1 MREMNRCSTADT
13 VSYLATLG
21 IGRHVPEEH
30 DLGFSIRSE
39 IIHYGQ
45 FRTAIQKI
53 ALRHRR
59 WRTARTAVGM
69 FLSGHSGTGK
79 TTLLRFYESN
89 FPRKEDAE
97 GPTIPVLYVGT
108 PSRPTIKNLS
118 QAILDEIGDNV
129 PRGSAED
136 KTKHICAL
144 FERCGVEVLIIDEFQ
159 HFVEYGNKRE
169 ARLASDWLKKLMD
182 DTKVCVILG
191 GLPNGVSV
199 IRDNIQLARR
209 FSAQH
214 EVRRFDWRNR
224 DDCKEFASILKHMH
238 SRIPVPC
245 VPLHAPEFANRMY
258 IASAGILD
266 YVAKLIDG
274 AMSVAFRQRRK
285 QIDMEA
291 FGEAFSEEVWS
302 EGPKILNPFNPRAKL
317 RDLVEPGEPFAV
329 LRDDVEKY
337 VPKN

>member
-1 MREMNRCSTADT
+1 
-13 VSYLATLG
+13 
-21 IGRHVPEEH
+21 
-30 DLGFSIRSE
+30 
-39 IIHYGQ
+39 
-45 FRTAIQKI
+45 
-53 ALRHRR
+53 
-59 WRTARTAVGM
+59 M

-89 FPRKEDAE
+89 FPRREDAE

-118 QAILDEIGDNV
+118 QAILDEIGDNI

-159 HFVEYGNKRE
+159 HFVEYGNRRE

-182 DTKVCVILG
+182 DTRVCVILG
-191 GLPNGVSV
+191 GLPHGVSV

-214 EVRRFDWRNR
+214 EVMRFDSRSD
-224 DDCKEFASILKHMH
+224 DDCKEFVSILKHMH

-245 VPLHAPEFANRMY
+245 VPLHEPEFANRMY

-274 AMSVAFRQRRK
+274 AMSVAFKWRK
-285 QIDMEA
+285 RKLDMKTFE
-291 FGEAFSEEVWS
+291 EAFSEEVWS
-302 EGPKILNPFNPRAKL
+302 DGPKILNPFNPRAKL
-317 RDLVEPGEPFAV
+317 RDLVEPGEPFEV
-329 LRDDVEKY
+329 LRDDIKKHV
-337 VPKN
+337 

>member
-1 MREMNRCSTADT
+1 
-13 VSYLATLG
+13 
-21 IGRHVPEEH
+21 
-30 DLGFSIRSE
+30 
-39 IIHYGQ
+39 
-45 FRTAIQKI
+45 
-53 ALRHRR
+53 
-59 WRTARTAVGM
+59 M

-97 GPTIPVLYVGT
+97 GHTIPVLYVGT

-118 QAILDEIGDNV
+118 QAILDEMGDNI

-224 DDCKEFASILKHMH
+224 EDCKEFVSILKHMH
-238 SRIPVPC
+238 SRIPLPC
-245 VPLHAPEFANRMY
+245 VELHSPEFANRLY

-274 AMSVAFRQRRK
+274 AMSVAFKKRSK
-285 QIDMEA
+285 QLDMEA
-291 FGEAFSEEVWS
+291 FEEAFAEEIWS
-302 EGPKILNPFNPRAKL
+302 EGPKSLNPFNPRAKL

-329 LRDDVEKY
+329 LRDDIK
-337 VPKN
+337 KNASKN

>member
-1 MREMNRCSTADT
+1 MLDSNRRSTAEA
-13 VSYLATLG
+13 VSHLANLG
-21 IGRHVPEEH
+21 RGKDALEEH

-39 IIHYGQ
+39 IIHYAQ
-45 FRTAIQKI
+45 FRIAIQKI

-89 FPRKEDAE
+89 FPRREDAE

-118 QAILDEIGDNV
+118 QAIIDETGDNV

-136 KTKHICAL
+136 KTKHICGL

-159 HFVEYGNKRE
+159 HFVEYGNRRE

-191 GLPNGVSV
+191 GLPHGASV

-214 EVRRFDWRNR
+214 EVMRFDWRNR
-224 DDCKEFASILKHMH
+224 GDCKEFVSILKHMH
-238 SRIPVPC
+238 SRIPLPC
-245 VPLHAPEFANRMY
+245 IPLHAPEFANRMY
-258 IASAGILD
+258 IASAGIFD
-266 YVAKLIDG
+266 YIAKLIDG
-274 AMSVAFRQRRK
+274 AMSVAFKWRK
-285 QIDMEA
+285 KRLDMET
-291 FGEAFSEEVWS
+291 FEEAFSEEVWS
-302 EGPKILNPFNPRAKL
+302 DGPTILNPFNPRARL

-329 LRDDVEKY
+329 LRDDINKHA
-337 VPKN
+337 PKN